1 MAADTPSLL
10 DWLTEKTNCPYLSN
24 LPEIVGS
31 EAFRSAVKETPP
43 ERYPLA
49 EWTEAVQYLC
59 GEKNPCFTDPAG
71 AKRRLIEAT
80 GPRCV

>member
-1 MAADTPSLL
+1 MASDTPSLL
-10 DWLTEKTNCPYLSN
+10 DRLTEKTNCPYLSN

-31 EAFRSAVKETPP
+31 EAFRSAVEEMPP

-59 GEKNPCFTDPAG
+59 GEKSPRFSNPAD
-71 AKRRLIEAT
+71 AKRRLIEADA
-80 GPRCV
+80 PRCM